1 MARTG
6 HRERCISA
14 IHWLETSGALA
25 LLGWVSLLAVIRTPA
40 AQAQTYEVLFD
51 LKGGADGSGP
61 AGLIGDP
68 EGDLYG
74 TTYGGG
80 IISLPCCPEGCGVVF
95 RLDKTGETVLYQ
107 YLLLALVTWAVV
119 YSLALGAE
127 GEMRDRTQ

>member
-1 MARTG
+1 MARMG
-6 HRERCISA
+6 HQERCISA

-61 AGLIGDP
+61 TGLIGDP

-80 IISLPCCPEGCGVVF
+80 IISLPCCPAGCGVYLGWTRPAKQCFTVSQEE
-95 RLDKTGETVLYQ
+95 RTGPP
-107 YLLLALVTWAVV
+107 
-119 YSLALGAE
+119 LGA
-127 GEMRDRTQ
+127 